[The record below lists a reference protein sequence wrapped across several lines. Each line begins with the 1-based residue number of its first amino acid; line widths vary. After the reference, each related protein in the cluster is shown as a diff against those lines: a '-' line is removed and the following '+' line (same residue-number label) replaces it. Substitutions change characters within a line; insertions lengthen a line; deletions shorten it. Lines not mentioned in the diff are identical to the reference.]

1 MASDEAEG
9 IIARDLTRLEQK
21 SLYAVRERSEY
32 QRYVRNYFAW
42 VRGCAKD
49 PTDAETLRSY
59 IEVLKQHYTGGSFSP
74 ILAAIKTG
82 IRKGSI
88 ACYSAEKAAVISEAF
103 RDIRAPR
110 RSSQAIKRDY
120 LLSPSEEKT
129 ILEAM
134 SEHDKLILRFLL
146 MTGARVSEAL
156 HIRVQTCREEGGIV
170 YCPVMGKGGK
180 ARELRITRELYRGIR
195 DVFHGKEFLF
205 ESSKGRPLDR
215 CYVAHRI
222 HDAAERS
229 LSRRFS
235 PHGARH
241 TFATRMIQSTRKI
254 QAVSEY
260 LGHSTPAITLS
271 MYTHESL
278 SDVDLGLTRQSGE
291 ACPSSQTE

>member
-1 MASDEAEG
+1 MASIVRANARAMS
-9 IIARDLTRLEQK
+9 ARDLTRLEQK

-32 QRYVRNYFAW
+32 QRYVRSYFVW
-42 VRGCAKD
+42 VRNESRD
-49 PTDAETLRSY
+49 PTDAETLRRY
-59 IEVLKQHYTGGSFSP
+59 IQVLKLHYTGGSFSP
-74 ILAAIKTG
+74 ILSAIKTG
-82 IRKGSI
+82 IRRGAG
-88 ACYSAEKAAVISEAF
+88 ACYSAERAAVISEAF
-103 RDIRAPR
+103 RDVKAPR
-110 RSSQAIKRDY
+110 RSTPAIKRDY

-134 SEHDKLILRFLL
+134 NERDRLILQFLL

-156 HIRVQTCREEGGIV
+156 HIRVLTCREEGSTV

-180 ARELRITRELYRGIR
+180 ARELRITKAMYQGIK
-195 DVFHGKEFLF
+195 DVFQGREFLF
-205 ESSKGRPLDR
+205 ESSKGKPIDR
-215 CYVAHRI
+215 YYVAHRI

-260 LGHSTPAITLS
+260 LGHSSTAITLS

-278 SDVDLGLTRQSGE
+278 SDSDLGLN
-291 ACPSSQTE
+291 